1 MKTKALLF
9 MFFGLMGLL
18 VTSCSSDGGGDEP
31 TIEVTGI
38 TIDQQTAS
46 MEVEASLTLEAAL
59 QPAGA
64 EGDIAWSSSDPSVA
78 PVNNGIVTG
87 LKSGSAT
94 IVATYGAYTASCEV
108 TVTPK
113 IGELDASLK
122 GSNYTI
128 IQIGEASFTA
138 IQDKV
143 VNDLR
148 PDDTNKFL
156 YIWDGTFTGGTP
168 TGLNFYEQSE
178 GWPSF
183 VVGSAGWSGA
193 GYSISAD
200 YQLIDMTDMYNNPD
214 NYVFH
219 IALKSSQASSS
230 YLFIF
235 ADGAAEA
242 KICIG
247 SAAYEDGGVTYE
259 PFADFARDG
268 EWHEIEIPASK
279 FRELGV
285 FYNEPFND
293 KNVFA
298 FLAGG
303 VQGTTLDYDACFFY
317 KKAN

>member
-1 MKTKALLF
+1 MKTKFLLF
-9 MFFGLMGLL
+9 AFMSLMALTI
-18 VTSCSSDGGGDEP
+18 TSCGDDSDDP
-31 TIEVTGI
+31 KVEVSGI
-38 TIDQQTAS
+38 TIDQQTA
-46 MEVEASLTLEAAL
+46 EVEVESSLTLEATL
-59 QPAGA
+59 QPDGA
-64 EGDIAWSSSDPSVA
+64 DGSIQWSSSDPSVA
-78 PVNNGIVTG
+78 PVNEGVVTG
-87 LKSGSAT
+87 LKKGSAT
-94 IVATYGAYTASCEV
+94 IVASYGVYSASCEV
-108 TVTPK
+108 TVNAK
-113 IGELDASLK
+113 IGELAESLK

-128 IQIGEASFTA
+128 IQLDETSFSA
-138 IQDKV
+138 IEDKV
-143 VNDLR
+143 INDLR

-168 TGLNFYEQSE
+168 TGLNAYGQSE

-183 VVGSAGWSGA
+183 IVGGSGWSGA
-193 GYSISAD
+193 GYAINPT
-200 YQLIDMTDMYNNPD
+200 YGQIDMTDMYNNPD
-214 NYVFH
+214 DYVFH

-230 YLFIF
+230 FLFIF
-235 ADGAAEA
+235 ADGTAEA

-259 PFADFARDG
+259 AYADFTRDG

-285 FYNEPFND
+285 FYNQAFSDVNIL
-293 KNVFA
+293 A